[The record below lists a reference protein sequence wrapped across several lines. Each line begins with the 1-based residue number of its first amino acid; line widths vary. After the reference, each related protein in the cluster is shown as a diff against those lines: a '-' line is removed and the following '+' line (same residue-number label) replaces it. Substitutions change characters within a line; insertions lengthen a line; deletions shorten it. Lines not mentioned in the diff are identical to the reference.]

1 MDLMNICAPSLGF
14 VEGLGLSA
22 HNLRSPPYSLCG
34 RTFERKRKERNL
46 RPPPPSFFFINRPN
60 KEMLWKVLFVF
71 NYLFILWIRLSM
83 NLYCTPFCI
92 FFSGYE
98 YAFWVNGCRKE
109 NSREAIKQQS
119 TVTDRASPTFY
130 HSMPFYP
137 VERIIA
143 QMVSLNILLPNLKI
157 SQCFFFFF

>member
-1 MDLMNICAPSLGF
+1 
-14 VEGLGLSA
+14 
-22 HNLRSPPYSLCG
+22 
-34 RTFERKRKERNL
+34 
-46 RPPPPSFFFINRPN
+46 
-60 KEMLWKVLFVF
+60 MLWKVLFVF

-130 HSMPFYP
+130 QSMPFYP

-157 SQCFFFFF
+157 SQCFFFFFFRMR